1 MSLPVWPSHRV
12 TLQHTHVS
20 TTNGYWSSSILNY
33 HLTQSGH
40 NGSMDHSACSFTSP
54 LFSPPAS
61 ISPPL
66 SHFSLLHS
74 LPPSFTLL
82 LPSSLLHSFTPFL
95 PPSLFYSLFHSLP
108 LSLPPFLPPS
118 LLPSSLFHSH
128 KLTYAGG

>member
-1 MSLPVWPSHRV
+1 MLLPVWPSHRV
-12 TLQHTHVS
+12 TLQHSHVS

-33 HLTQSGH
+33 HLKQSGH

-61 ISPPL
+61 ISPPPPL

-74 LPPSFTLL
+74 

-118 LLPSSLFHSH
+118 LLPSSHFHSH